1 MNAHQTEEGKHT
13 MTTSEE
19 IRVEAL
25 RLANE
30 GVEPKE
36 AALLLLDSA
45 ERRVPVVSAK
55 RTLEVELSEH
65 GGSSAT
71 AKALEIVNTMLAEGD
86 WPE

>member
-1 MNAHQTEEGKHT
+1 MQ

-30 GVEPKE
+30 GMDPKE
-36 AALLLLDSA
+36 AAMRMLGTGQ
-45 ERRVPVVSAK
+45 RRVPVVSARRK
-55 RTLEVELSEH
+55 LEEDLSEH
-65 GGSSAT
+65 GGGSA
-71 AKALEIVNTMLAEGD
+71 AARALEIVNTMLAEGD